1 MGTVLWLSEKDVA
14 DLLTVEAA
22 LPLVESAFAQLAR
35 GEAQMPPKL
44 YLEFKEF
51 NGDLRAMPAYL
62 PKTAGPD
69 GRPYAG
75 VKVVNSHPDNPRR
88 GLPTVQAVYVLNDPE
103 TGAPLAVMAAGRLT
117 DARTGAAGGVA
128 AKYLARK
135 DSKVLGLVGAGR
147 QAGAQWGALSVLFP
161 FTEVRVAAAT
171 DEESA
176 VFCRRHHRPDGPLFR
191 SVGIP
196 EACDADIVVTT
207 TPGRRVVVSPAWIK
221 DGTHIN
227 AIGADAPGKQ
237 ELDPGVLQKA
247 RIIVD
252 SPEQAMHS
260 GEINVPLATG
270 AIFPRN
276 IAASLGEVVIGK
288 KPGRVSERDITVFD
302 STGLAI
308 QDVAVAAYVY
318 QRAVQLQRGTP
329 VPL

>member
-1 MGTVLWLSEKDVA
+1 MGQVLWLSENDVA
-14 DLLTVEAA
+14 ELLTAEAA

-62 PKTAGPD
+62 PKTACAD

-88 GLPTVQAVYVLNDPE
+88 GLPTVQAIYVLNDPE

-128 AKYLARK
+128 AKHLARK
-135 DSKVLGLVGAGR
+135 DSKILGLVGAGR
-147 QAGAQWGALSVLFP
+147 QAGAQWEALSALFR

-171 DEESA
+171 EPESSD
-176 VFCRRHHRPDGPLFR
+176 FCRRRHRPDGPLFR

-207 TPGRRVVVSPAWIK
+207 TPGRRIVVRPEWIK
-221 DGTHIN
+221 DGTHLN

-260 GEINVPLATG
+260 GEINVPLSAG
-270 AIFPRN
+270 AIFPRS

-288 KPGRVSERDITVFD
+288 KPGRLTDRDITVFD

-308 QDVAVAAYVY
+308 QDVAVAACVY